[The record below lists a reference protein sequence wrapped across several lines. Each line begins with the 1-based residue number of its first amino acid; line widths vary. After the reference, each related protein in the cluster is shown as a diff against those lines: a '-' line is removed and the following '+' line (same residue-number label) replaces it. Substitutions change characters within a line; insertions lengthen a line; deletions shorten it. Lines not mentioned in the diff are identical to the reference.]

1 MESYKNKVVIITG
14 ACGGI
19 GEIIAAKFAAA
30 GATLALCDIRRDEL
44 ARTAEKCRQAAL
56 DPNLIGTGATVYS
69 DAIDVAAEA
78 AVRNFCETVAQNFGT
93 INCLI
98 NTVGI
103 VDCPGDVEALSLS
116 MWDKTISIN
125 LTSAFLMAKYS
136 VPYIKN
142 RGGAILNIASVSGL
156 ANQEEA
162 MVYSVTKAGLLS
174 LTRSE
179 AIDLAKYGIR
189 VNAISP
195 GSVETPLL
203 EAAVDQA
210 AQLSSRTKDEQWEVW
225 RSQYPTQRFTS
236 PQEIAELALFLCSER
251 ATNITG
257 ANFVID
263 GGLTALLP
271 ER

>member
-1 MESYKNKVVIITG
+1 MENYKNKVVIITG

-19 GEIIAAKFAAA
+19 GEVVAEKFATAE
-30 GATLALCDIRRDEL
+30 ATLALCDIRRDEL
-44 ARTAEKCRQAAL
+44 SHIAEKCRQV
-56 DPNLIGTGATVYS
+56 GATVYS
-69 DAIDVAAEA
+69 EAIDVADEA
-78 AVRNFCETVAQNFGT
+78 PVRSFCETVAQTFET
-93 INCLI
+93 IDCLI

-103 VDCPGDVEALSLS
+103 VDCLGDVEELSLS
-116 MWDKTISIN
+116 MWDRTISVN
-125 LTSAFLMAKYS
+125 LTSAFLMAKCS
-136 VPYIKN
+136 VPHIKQQ
-142 RGGAILNIASVSGL
+142 GGAILNIASVSGL

-189 VNAISP
+189 ANAISP

-210 AQLSSRTKDEQWEVW
+210 AQLFNRTKEEQWQVW

-257 ANFVID
+257 TNFVID

-271 ER
+271 EQ

>member
-1 MESYKNKVVIITG
+1 MENYKNKVVIITG

-19 GEIIAAKFAAA
+19 GEAIAEKFAAA
-30 GATLALCDIRRDEL
+30 GATLALCDIRQDEL
-44 ARTAEKCRQAAL
+44 SHTAEQCREA
-56 DPNLIGTGATVYS
+56 GATVHRE
-69 DAIDVAAEA
+69 AIDVADESP
-78 AVRNFCETVAQNFGT
+78 VRGFCETVAQTFGT
-93 INCLI
+93 IDCLI

-103 VDCPGDVEALSLS
+103 VDCPGDVEELSLP
-116 MWDKTISIN
+116 MWDRAMSVN

-136 VPYIKN
+136 VPYIKGQ
-142 RGGAILNIASVSGL
+142 GGAILNIASVSGL
-156 ANQEEA
+156 ANQEDA

-189 VNAISP
+189 ANAISP

-210 AQLSSRTKDEQWEVW
+210 AQLFSRTKDEQWQVW